1 MSAAASGLPVA
12 AESSPAGGLFS
23 SNFHKFV
30 YTTPQGTHVLLQI
43 VGRGSLEGT
52 TVDSSGAL
60 HLLFSQT
67 NSFTKI
73 MSDVHGGTGQA
84 ALASIYSRDLF
95 EHGAANSLSGI
106 GATLIGTI
114 NLPKFNLLAGG
125 TVNVTSGINN
135 PGPQLGGSQHADSA
149 PPDSRQP
156 GAARRPR
163 IDHARTTGTTTT
175 TGSGLTS
182 GTGSSTANGINNNFI
197 TNAFLVQTLA
207 GSTGEFVSAGN
218 ILNVTVQLATPAR
231 RRRLR
236 AW

>member
-1 MSAAASGLPVA
+1 MRRARPVLEGLEERVVMSTTASGLPVA

-23 SNFHKFV
+23 SNFQKFV

-43 VGRGSLEGT
+43 VGRGSLQGT

-95 EHGAANSLSGI
+95 EHDAANSQSGI

-125 TVNVTSGINN
+125 TVNVTSGINILALN
-135 PGPQLGGSQHADSA
+135 SVGPNTQIQLRQIPASQE
-149 PPDSRQP
+149 PPTTIRP
-156 GAARRPR
+156 PRPR
-163 IDHARTTGTTTT
+163 AR
-175 TGSGLTS
+175 
-182 GTGSSTANGINNNFI
+182 
-197 TNAFLVQTLA
+197 
-207 GSTGEFVSAGN
+207 
-218 ILNVTVQLATPAR
+218 PRPPRAR
-231 RRRLR
+231 
-236 AW
+236 A